1 MQRGKKRQIQSIGK
15 LETEDQFRP
24 KASKEK

>member
-1 MQRGKKRQIQSIGK
+1 MQRGKKRQIQSTGK

-24 KASKEK
+24 KANKEK